1 MLLMCSSTVF
11 YILLH
16 LNPLIFES
24 HMWLVATRV
33 DLAHL
38 NIEQWSLRSKSLHP
52 LPQHLHQSQY
62 FGMKKSL
69 LPNYVQV
76 KENKLK
82 TRNLSCFC
90 SVVQSCPTLQPH
102 GLPHTRL
109 PCPSL
114 FPWAYSNSCPLSQW
128 CHPTISS
135 SVAPCSSCPQSFPA
149 SGSFP
154 ISWLFASGG
163 QSIGASTSSISP
175 SNE

>member
-11 YILLH
+11 YVLLH
-16 LNPLIFES
+16 LNPLIFKS

-102 GLPHTRL
+102 GQQHDTGFPVLHQLLELAWTHVRWVSDAIQ
-109 PCPSL
+109 PSH
-114 FPWAYSNSCPLSQW
+114 PLS
-128 CHPTISS
+128 
-135 SVAPCSSCPQSFPA
+135 
-149 SGSFP
+149 
-154 ISWLFASGG
+154 
-163 QSIGASTSSISP
+163 SP
-175 SNE
+175 SPPALNLSQHQGLF